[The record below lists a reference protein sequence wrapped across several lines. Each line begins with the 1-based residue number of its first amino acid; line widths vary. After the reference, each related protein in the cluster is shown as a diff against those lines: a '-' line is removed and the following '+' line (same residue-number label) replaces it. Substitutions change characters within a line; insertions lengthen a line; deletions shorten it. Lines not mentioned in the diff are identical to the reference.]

1 MSASAVER
9 AVARVLLWGGL
20 LSVFLMLLGLAL
32 YAGQAHSHV
41 REVMRI
47 VQNREAGRA
56 VDVFTSLAEVSRALR
71 QRPPEALAI
80 ATLGLLC
87 LLATPVVGVS
97 VAAVSFWREHDRRYA
112 LISAVVLAMLLVSL
126 AFVAGSN
133 PRSKNSGAYRPS
145 SVGPCRSCAS
155 SYSLGTSA
163 ISMRR
168 FLARPSTVALS
179 ATGLYSP

>member
-1 MSASAVER
+1 MSSSSVER

-20 LSVFLMLLGLAL
+20 LSVSLMLLGLAL
-32 YAGQAHSHV
+32 YAGQGHSHV
-41 REVMRI
+41 REVMRV

-56 VDVFTSLAEVSRALR
+56 ADVFTSLAEVGRALR
-71 QRPPEALAI
+71 QRPPDALAI

-87 LLATPVVGVS
+87 LLATPVAGV
-97 VAAVSFWREHDRRYA
+97 AVSAIRFWRERDRRYA

-133 PRSKNSGAYRPS
+133 PVGRAKNSRAYGRSP
-145 SVGPCRSCAS
+145 VGPCRSC
-155 SYSLGTSA
+155 YSFGTSA

-168 FLARPSTVALS
+168 FLARPSTVELS

>member
-1 MSASAVER
+1 MSPSAVER

-20 LSVFLMLLGLAL
+20 LSVSLMLLGLAL
-32 YAGQAHSHV
+32 YAGQGHSHV
-41 REVMRI
+41 REVMRV
-47 VQNREAGRA
+47 VQNRAAGRA
-56 VDVFTSLAEVSRALR
+56 VDVFTSLGEVCRALR
-71 QRPPEALAI
+71 QRPPDALAI

-87 LLATPVVGVS
+87 LLATPVVGV
-97 VAAVSFWREHDRRYA
+97 AVSAVWFWRERDRRYA

-133 PRSKNSGAYRPS
+133 PVGWSKHSRAYGPS
-145 SVGPCRSCAS
+145 SVGPCRS
-155 SYSLGTSA
+155 SYSFGTSA